1 MKAIMRSC
9 VMVGLCALA
18 LAGWSA
24 GVASAAQTGW
34 TAQTS
39 GTTQNLKGVYYV
51 DSTHGW
57 AVGAGGVMLGTAD
70 GGATWTPQTSGTT
83 HTLWVARFWTTQR
96 GWAAGD
102 AGTVIATLNGGQTWS
117 PLGAWLISSMDIHSG
132 MVAPDGL
139 HALGVGSG
147 GGIIGTDNGGQDAGL
162 LPSGTTADLWGVTFT
177 SVSTGWAVGAQ
188 GTIIHTTTGGS
199 AWTPQASGKTQ
210 TLYAVA
216 FPDVAHGWAVGGAGT
231 ILATTNGGQAWSAQT
246 SGTTE
251 DLYSVAFATTTR
263 GWAVGDHGVVLTT
276 ADGGLNWMPQPS
288 GTTSLLRGV
297 QFSDTMHG
305 CIVGD
310 GGAILS
316 TSTGG
321 IPPDSTPP
329 TTTSDADTGWHN
341 ADVTVHF
348 TATDG
353 PEGSGIAFTEY
364 SLDDGTSWTQGTS
377 VTIAAPADH
386 TADGIHAILYNSK
399 DLAGNLELPKTCHV
413 NIDTTA
419 PSISPVKPISVKKGK
434 TATINLRIDDMK
446 GTTALS
452 PTATVVM
459 TVKDSRGKV
468 KKVVNLGV
476 RPTNQKVRCMWKCT
490 LKAGIYTYSITA
502 VDAAGNPQVKAVTGK
517 LIVK

>member
-18 LAGWSA
+18 LAGWST

-34 TAQTS
+34 MAQTS

-51 DSTHGW
+51 DATHGW

-70 GGATWTPQTSGTT
+70 GGATWAPQTSGTT
-83 HTLWVARFWTTQR
+83 HTLWVARFWTAQR

-102 AGTVIATLNGGQTWS
+102 AGTVIATPNGGQAWL
-117 PLGAWLISSMDIHSG
+117 PLSAWLISSMDIHSG

-147 GGIIGTDNGGQDAGL
+147 GGIIGTNNGGQDGAL
-162 LPSGTTADLWGVTFT
+162 LPSGTTANLWGVSFV
-177 SVSTGWAVGAQ
+177 SVSTGWATGAQ
-188 GTIIHTTTGGS
+188 GTIIHTTSGGY
-199 AWTPQASGKTQ
+199 AWTPQPSGTTQ
-210 TLYAVA
+210 TLYGVA
-216 FPDVAHGWAVGGAGT
+216 FADVDHGWVVGAAGT
-231 ILATTNGGQAWSAQT
+231 ILATVNGGQTWSKQT

-251 DLYSVAFATTTR
+251 DLYSVAFATLLR

-276 ADGGLNWMPQPS
+276 VDGGTHWIPQVS
-288 GTTSLLRGV
+288 GATSLLRSV
-297 QFSDTMHG
+297 HFSDTVHG
-305 CIVGD
+305 AIVGD
-310 GGAILS
+310 GGSILK

-321 IPPDSTPP
+321 IPPDATPP
-329 TTTSDADTGWHN
+329 TTTSDADAGWHN
-341 ADVTVHF
+341 ADVTVDF

-353 PEGSGIAFTEY
+353 SGGSGVAFTEY
-364 SLDDGTSWTQGTS
+364 SLDNGVSWTLGTS
-377 VTIAAPADH
+377 VTIAAAADH
-386 TADGIHAILYNSK
+386 SADGSHEILFNSK
-399 DLAGNLELPKTCHV
+399 DLADNLETPKSCQV

-476 RPTNQKVRCMWKCT
+476 RPTNQKVRCTWKCT
-490 LKAGIYTYSITA
+490 LKAGSYTYSITA
-502 VDAAGNPQVKAVTGK
+502 EDAAGNPQVKAVTGK
-517 LIVK
+517 LMVK